1 MHWSEPIDLYCERTG
16 PAFWAE
22 PVNALTNIAF
32 LIAAYA
38 AWRLW
43 RRAGTDDP
51 FVPALIVLAAVVG
64 LGSFAFHT
72 LGTRGAALLDVIPI
86 ALFVHAYLLF
96 ALIRF
101 VGLRLLTALLIVIA
115 FFVAARVASGLLP
128 AGVLNQSGDYLPVL
142 VALIVVG
149 AVLRGRPAGRA
160 ILLAAGV
167 FAVSLTFR
175 TIDIAVCD
183 AFPLG
188 THFVWHMLN
197 AVVIYILLRAAAL
210 TGALEKGRHPAR

>member
-22 PVNALTNIAF
+22 PVNAVSNIAF

-51 FVPALIVLAAVVG
+51 FVPALIVLAALVG

-167 FAVSLTFR
+167 FAVSLVFR
-175 TIDIAVCD
+175 TIDIAVC
-183 AFPLG
+183 
-188 THFVWHMLN
+188 
-197 AVVIYILLRAAAL
+197 
-210 TGALEKGRHPAR
+210 

>member
-1 MHWSEPIDLYCERTG
+1 MHWSEPIDLYCERTS

-22 PVNALTNIAF
+22 PVNAASNIAF

-72 LGTRGAALLDVIPI
+72 LATRGAALLDVIPI

-101 VGLRLLTALLIVIA
+101 VQLRVLTAVLIVVA
-115 FFVAARVASGLLP
+115 FFVAAWAASGLLP
-128 AGVLNQSGDYLPVL
+128 AGLLNQSGEYLPIL

-149 AVLRGRPAGRA
+149 SVVRTRPAGRA
-160 ILLAAGV
+160 ILVATAV

-188 THFVWHMLN
+188 THFVWHVLN
-197 AVVIYILLRAAAL
+197 AVVIYILLRAAVVL
-210 TGALEKGRHPAR
+210 GSPAKPGGNA

>member
-1 MHWSEPIDLYCERTG
+1 MHWSDPIDIYCERIG

-22 PVNALTNIAF
+22 PVNAITNIAF
-32 LIAAYA
+32 LLAAYA
-38 AWRLW
+38 AWRIW
-43 RRAGTDDP
+43 RRGSRDP
-51 FVPALIVLAAVVG
+51 YVLALIVLAAVIG

-72 LGTRGAALLDVIPI
+72 LATRGAALLDVIPI

-101 VGLRLLTALLIVIA
+101 VKLRVLTAFLIVVA
-115 FFVAARVASGLLP
+115 FFFAARAASGLLP
-128 AGVLNQSGDYLPVL
+128 AGILNQSGDYLPVL
-142 VALIVVG
+142 VALLVVG
-149 AVLRGRPAGRA
+149 YVVRRRPEGRV

-167 FAVSLTFR
+167 FAVSLAFR
-175 TIDIAVCD
+175 TVDMAVCD

-197 AVVIYILLRAAAL
+197 AVVIYILLRAAVLPSGAGL
-210 TGALEKGRHPAR
+210 TSARA